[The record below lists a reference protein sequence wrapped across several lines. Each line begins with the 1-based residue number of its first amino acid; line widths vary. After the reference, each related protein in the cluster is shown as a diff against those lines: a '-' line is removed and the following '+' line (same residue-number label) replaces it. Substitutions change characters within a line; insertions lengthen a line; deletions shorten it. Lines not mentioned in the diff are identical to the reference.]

1 MGITKLHAHLKP
13 LSRDVDVAAYA
24 GCSVGVDASAWLHRA
39 YHGARADGAADVE
52 ARVAAFFADYAAALA
67 GRDVRAVLVFDGKG
81 PAAKKAVAGAK
92 APRGDGSPRA
102 RGGDAGGAALA
113 AGATMC
119 VQAAGEADAELAARA
134 RRGDVCCVLTDDCD
148 LVAMGAPRCLFAA
161 KLATAGDGRPTLVGS
176 EFELR
181 ALGASGTFLGWPRER
196 FVAFCVACGCDY
208 AKSVPGVGPA
218 RALALSAGAADAGGR
233 PAASCC
239 SASPGGWATAVGG
252 FSARRCACSRPA
264 TKSISRRA
272 RRRAVEPS
280 HPAAP
285 DGGGGTAAAAIRDS
299 ATRNYEP
306 VLEADPSVGTTPA
319 FVAMRL
325 VLPSPRWSGG
335 FGSAEVS

>member
-81 PAAKKAVAGAK
+81 PAARRHRGREAPGPTRTPFVAA
-92 APRGDGSPRA
+92 ARA
-102 RGGDAGGAALA
+102 AAA
-113 AGATMC
+113 AAAR
-119 VQAAGEADAELAARA
+119 VRQAAGEADAELAARA
-134 RRGDVCCVLTDDCD
+134 RRGDVRCVQTDDCD
-148 LVAMGAPRCLFAA
+148 LDAMGAPRCHFAA

-208 AKSVPGVGPA
+208 AKNVPGVGPA
-218 RALALSAGAADAGGR
+218 RALALSAGAADAEVVLQRLLREPRCPEGFADAFR
-233 PAASCC
+233 AAVRLF
-239 SASPGGWATAVGG
+239 TAG
-252 FSARRCACSRPA
+252 
-264 TKSISRRA
+264 
-272 RRRAVEPS
+272 
-280 HPAAP
+280 
-285 DGGGGTAAAAIRDS
+285 D
-299 ATRNYEP
+299 
-306 VLEADPSVGTTPA
+306 
-319 FVAMRL
+319 
-325 VLPSPRWSGG
+325 
-335 FGSAEVS
+335 

>member
-67 GRDVRAVLVFDGKG
+67 GRDVRAVLVFDGRG

-92 APRGDGSPRA
+92 APRGRGSPYA
-102 RGGDAGGAALA
+102 FVAAAWAAAAA
-113 AGATMC
+113 AGATC

-208 AKSVPGVGPA
+208 AKNVPGVGPA
-218 RALALSAGAADAGGR
+218 RALALSAGAADAEVVLQRLLREPRCPEGFADAFR
-233 PAASCC
+233 AAVRLF
-239 SASPGGWATAVGG
+239 TAG
-252 FSARRCACSRPA
+252 
-264 TKSISRRA
+264 
-272 RRRAVEPS
+272 
-280 HPAAP
+280 
-285 DGGGGTAAAAIRDS
+285 D
-299 ATRNYEP
+299 
-306 VLEADPSVGTTPA
+306 
-319 FVAMRL
+319 
-325 VLPSPRWSGG
+325 
-335 FGSAEVS
+335 